1 MRILLITLTLAF
13 TLVTLGAAP
22 AFADKVVIVN
32 NGCDHDDYRHRPKHK
47 HWKKQHRH
55 ERHERRE
62 EYREVHHYHHYE
74 SRSRRPAGGHYVAI
88 GGPTFGVFVT
98 GR

>member
-32 NGCDHDDYRHRPKHK
+32 NGCDHDDYRHRPEHK
-47 HWKKQHRH
+47 RWKKQH
-55 ERHERRE
+55 RHERRE

>member
-13 TLVTLGAAP
+13 TLVTLSAAP

-32 NGCDHDDYRHRPKHK
+32 NGCDHDDHRHRPKHK
-47 HWKKQHRH
+47 HWKKKH
-55 ERHERRE
+55 RHERRE
-62 EYREVHHYHHYE
+62 EYREVHHYHHNE